1 MEGNETLRW
10 LEQALGAIIVILVLL
25 DIFLTILYARIGASV
40 FSNRIAKLVW
50 GVFRLISKL
59 FGQRGSEGVLTFCGP
74 VILITL
80 LVFWSLGLT
89 FGVALI
95 IHPALGSAINTS
107 NGDTPTDF
115 ITALYAAGSSISI
128 VGAGDH
134 SPQTNPYR
142 LFYIFTSLVGMS
154 VTSLILTYLM
164 QVYNALQ
171 RRNANGL
178 KNYLLGD
185 ETGDAAE
192 LICGLGPEGK
202 FDEGI
207 SNLAEIAT
215 GLSQTKEAHH
225 FYPVLFFFRFREPY
239 YSVSKSLLTAFD
251 TASLIKSALDDK
263 EYSTVKESA
272 VVAQLWRAAILQVT
286 SLENTFLSGGAP
298 EGKKE
303 PDAQT
308 YDRWRRRYEAA
319 LGRFKE
325 AGIKTIANEQEGA
338 ERYVALRS
346 RWEHHITLLA
356 PVMNYR
362 MEDIDPAGF
371 NPETAKDRQEFRKRL
386 YAFD

>member
-10 LEQALGAIIVILVLL
+10 LQQGLGAIILMLVLL

-40 FSNRIAKLVW
+40 FSNKIALLVW
-50 GVFRLISKL
+50 RIFRLISKP
-59 FGQRGSEGVLTFCGP
+59 FGRRAGAVLNFCGP

-115 ITALYAAGSSISI
+115 ITALYAAGNSISI

-134 SPQTNPYR
+134 APQTKAYR

-154 VTSLILTYLM
+154 VTSLTLTYLM
-164 QVYNALQ
+164 QVYDALQ
-171 RRNANGL
+171 ERNTLGL
-178 KNYLLGD
+178 RSYLLSD

-192 LICGLGPEGK
+192 LVCGLGPEGK
-202 FDEGI
+202 FDNGLDSLVET
-207 SNLAEIAT
+207 AT
-215 GLSQTKEAHH
+215 GLTQAKEAHH

-239 YSVSKSLLTAFD
+239 YSVSKYVLTAFD
-251 TASLIKSALDDK
+251 TVSLIKSALDDE

-272 VVAQLWRAAILQVT
+272 VMAQLWRGAKLQVT
-286 SLENTFLSGGAP
+286 SLEKTFLPGGP
-298 EGKKE
+298 PDGKKE

-308 YDRWRRRYEAA
+308 FDRWTRRFNAA
-319 LGRFKE
+319 LERFKE
-325 AGIKTIANEQEGA
+325 AGIKTLADEQEGLK
-338 ERYVALRS
+338 RYVALRS
-346 RWEHHITLLA
+346 LWEHHITALA
-356 PVMNYR
+356 PVMAYR

-371 NPETAKDRQEFRKRL
+371 NPESAKDRQEFRKRL